1 MRTLNSIELLRVWE
15 DGIHFTLTERSLQ
28 LLSIACGVPDLNNV
42 ADWSIGERDARLL
55 QLREWMFGSRLLNKA
70 NCPKCGE
77 LLEWTTE
84 LEDIRLQAP
93 KQQTLPQTFELD
105 VEGTHINFR
114 LPNSHDVFRAT
125 SDPAYS
131 ADPQKLL
138 AECIVAASNGVEEI
152 AMDKL
157 PGDTW
162 DALEQQMEKL
172 DPQADIQMA
181 LTCPAC
187 AHEWSASFDIAGYLW
202 TEIDNWAKHVMQEV
216 YLLARSFHWSEQDIL
231 KMSPRR
237 RQLYIEMIS

>member
-28 LLSIACGVPDLNNV
+28 LLSIACGVPDLNQV
-42 ADWSIGERDARLL
+42 ADWSIGEREARLL

-84 LEDIRLQAP
+84 LEDIRLQVP
-93 KQQTLPQTFELD
+93 QQQTLPQTFELD

-114 LPNSHDVFRAT
+114 LPNSHDVFRAYN
-125 SDPAYS
+125 DPAYS
-131 ADPQKLL
+131 KNPQKLIE
-138 AECIVAASNGVEEI
+138 ECVITVDGELTVADLSAG
-152 AMDKL
+152 A
-157 PGDTW
+157 W

-187 AHEWSASFDIAGYLW
+187 THEWSASFDIAGYLW

-231 KMSPRR
+231 TMSPRR
-237 RQLYIEMIS
+237 RQMYIEMIS

>member
-28 LLSIACGVPDLNNV
+28 LLSMACAVPDLNEV

-84 LEDIRLQAP
+84 LEDIRLQTP
-93 KQQTLPQTFELD
+93 QQQTQPQTFELD
-105 VEGTHINFR
+105 VEGTHISFR
-114 LPNSHDVFRAT
+114 LPNSHDVFRAST
-125 SDPAYS
+125 DPAYS
-131 ADPQKLL
+131 TNPQKLIEECVIAVDGDL
-138 AECIVAASNGVEEI
+138 ALQ
-152 AMDKL
+152 DL
-157 PGDTW
+157 PATTW

-187 AHEWSASFDIAGYLW
+187 AHEWAASFDVAGYLW